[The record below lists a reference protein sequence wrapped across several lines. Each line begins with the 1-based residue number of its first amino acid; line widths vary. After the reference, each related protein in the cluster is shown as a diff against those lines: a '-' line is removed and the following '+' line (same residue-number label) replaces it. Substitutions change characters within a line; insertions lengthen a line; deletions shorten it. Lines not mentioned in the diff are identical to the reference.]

1 MMSDT
6 TLQPFVANFAM
17 VQSTLPLCLAFCRVS
32 HTKLLRCRRFLNRL
46 LGLPVARQNLL
57 FSYFA
62 CTLTAEI
69 RAAKA
74 EGRYFEGVS
83 DLSGSNI
90 TEILQPKVSTFS
102 SVCTATDQIPRRV

>member
-1 MMSDT
+1 M
-6 TLQPFVANFAM
+6 
-17 VQSTLPLCLAFCRVS
+17 
-32 HTKLLRCRRFLNRL
+32 
-46 LGLPVARQNLL
+46 ARQNLL

-90 TEILQPKVSTFS
+90 TEILQPKANTFYPVSAFLCLLFTLLRS
-102 SVCTATDQIPRRV
+102 YTAHGPSTCLPPGENVTASLNLCILPPRVPIDAAHNATSPLASV

>member
-1 MMSDT
+1 M
-6 TLQPFVANFAM
+6 
-17 VQSTLPLCLAFCRVS
+17 
-32 HTKLLRCRRFLNRL
+32 RCRRFLNRL

-90 TEILQPKVSTFS
+90 TEILKPKVGMTAFPDMTHLCVLFS
-102 SVCTATDQIPRRV
+102 KALIGCDSPVLLSCAC

>member
-1 MMSDT
+1 MLKSIWNPCVIPNMNYKA
-6 TLQPFVANFAM
+6 QR
-17 VQSTLPLCLAFCRVS
+17 CW
-32 HTKLLRCRRFLNRL
+32 CRRFLNRL

-90 TEILQPKVSTFS
+90 TEILQPKASQGFCPSIHVPLIYRLLA
-102 SVCTATDQIPRRV
+102 VLAT

>member
-1 MMSDT
+1 MR
-6 TLQPFVANFAM
+6 Q
-17 VQSTLPLCLAFCRVS
+17 QQRVFPGY
-32 HTKLLRCRRFLNRL
+32 RRFLNRL

-90 TEILQPKVSTFS
+90 TEILEPK
-102 SVCTATDQIPRRV
+102 ATILLCPLYLS

>member
-1 MMSDT
+1 M
-6 TLQPFVANFAM
+6 
-17 VQSTLPLCLAFCRVS
+17 
-32 HTKLLRCRRFLNRL
+32 LLCRRFLNRL

-90 TEILQPKVSTFS
+90 TEILKPKVRACSQLHALLLLTYFVVCCACIHTQELTGIIITHDS
-102 SVCTATDQIPRRV
+102 SCVQCVA